1 MIRLATVFPEAL
13 NLNGDQAN
21 ILVLKDFLQRCG
33 QTVEV
38 ITVESLQ
45 ALEKARPDFVFFG
58 HGSQAAH
65 QAIDV
70 ELLAIARASTSLSCQ
85 LMFVGSSVEFA
96 IERLGLGSRSIN
108 RGERES
114 LFSVGEVADFK
125 VLGYRNTDSGLPN
138 IWTENNLLFSMLHG
152 PVLAKNPRLQ
162 QLLATSIGGFELA
175 ENQTEWL
182 QSLNALCRKIWELET
197 DEMFPA
203 LN

>member
-21 ILVLKDFLQRCG
+21 VLVLKDFLQRCD

-38 ITVESLQ
+38 ITVESQQ

-65 QAIDV
+65 QAIDI
-70 ELLAIARASTSLSCQ
+70 ELLAIANAATSLSCQ

-96 IERLGLGSRSIN
+96 IEKMGLGSQSIN
-108 RGERES
+108 RVERES
-114 LFSVGEVADFK
+114 LFSVGELADFK
-125 VLGYRNTDSGLPN
+125 VLGYRNTDSDLPN
-138 IWTENNLLFSMLHG
+138 IWIENNLIFSMLHG

-162 QLLATSIGGFELA
+162 QMLATSIGGFELA
-175 ENQTEWL
+175 EDQRDWL

-197 DEMFPA
+197 DEVFPA
-203 LN
+203 LG